1 MNINTEDL
9 EAFVAE
15 AELINQKVKALA
27 ENKISAKE
35 LDQFEEKRNQD
46 KRKREE
52 MKLKKEKEAYESK
65 VRGRE
70 GKGITKD
77 FVHFCRFCH
86 R

>member
-46 KRKREE
+46 KRKKEE

-77 FVHFCRFCH
+77 FAHFCRFCH